1 MKKKKMKRR
10 KNKRTKE
17 RKNGRTKKQKPIALL
32 SVWNKKGLAV
42 FARGLA
48 KNGYDIVSSGGTA
61 KFLKKSGVKVTEVS
75 KLTNY
80 PHMLGGRVKTLHPII
95 HGGILANRH
104 LSEHVSEMKKFGIR
118 PIDIV
123 VCNLYPFEA
132 TIANE
137 DCTLEEAVENIDIG
151 GPCMVRAAAKNF
163 NNVTV
168 VVDPKDYQMVL
179 SELKAQKG

>member
-1 MKKKKMKRR
+1 MKKK
-10 KNKRTKE
+10 KRTKE

-95 HGGILANRH
+95 HGGILANRSLKDH
-104 LSEHVSEMKKFGIR
+104 QKDMQKFGIR

-123 VCNLYPFEA
+123 VCNLYPFNE
-132 TIANE
+132 TISKPN
-137 DCTLEEAVENIDIG
+137 CTLSDAVE
-151 GPCMVRAAAKNF
+151 
-163 NNVTV
+163 
-168 VVDPKDYQMVL
+168 
-179 SELKAQKG
+179 